1 MEGIGIRGTHM
12 DHMDQK
18 YYKAMILVEIFV
30 KIQTIDDGLQMS
42 ATPSDRASNRP
53 RVFIHNCLLLRI
65 EGLVDRQETV
75 KLSKMIIENNESQL
89 CMVSVFVT

>member
-1 MEGIGIRGTHM
+1 MN
-12 DHMDQK
+12 
-18 YYKAMILVEIFV
+18 
-30 KIQTIDDGLQMS
+30 
-42 ATPSDRASNRP
+42 ATPSDKASNRSM
-53 RVFIHNCLLLRI
+53 VFHPFNCLLLRI